1 MLSPQDQLT
10 ELVRTLE
17 TQQHVFATDPLL
29 ITEKLQGEE
38 GKPIQ
43 KLHRRASR
51 IDSNGALARVLG
63 KIDGRIKA
71 IMLVMSVA
79 WCISGFSGLFTLLQT
94 KVVNFFY
101 VLVCLLGFHTV
112 MLVGWLVMTLF
123 NQGKQSSN
131 WFASF
136 VSPSYLIRGKDDV
149 TKAAVD
155 LYERQLQHSGMRWYL
170 GRFSH
175 QLWLATL
182 TGMLLAIV
190 FLLIV
195 RQYSFSWES
204 TLLSDQALIT
214 LTQILGWLPSKVG
227 FTVPDSSAIVQSRL
241 VTDAMPLSMARQWAG
256 LLVGSLLMYGI
267 VPRALVWA
275 FCALMFRRK
284 KMRLDIKQPY
294 YQKILNFW
302 QRQVTD
308 ADDFKEAPA
317 PIAPKATVS
326 AGKKLVA
333 LLEYPSKQQNWWQAG
348 LDEGQHEVE
357 DFGILDDR
365 DDMARLKAYLDKHP
379 VQVLIGIHSSALP
392 DRGTLRKLDQIAS
405 HAKDGLI
412 VQLLSNTNLTDNQP
426 DTVSL
431 DDGLNT
437 SNSPDLTTQASKQ
450 LLENQKLRYQQWQ
463 TALAARKISLV

>member
-29 ITEKLQGEE
+29 ITEKLQSEDGT
-38 GKPIQ
+38 PIQ

-51 IDSNGALARVLG
+51 IDSNGALAGVLG
-63 KIDGRIKA
+63 KIDGRIKG
-71 IMLVMSVA
+71 IMIVMSVV
-79 WCISGFSGLFTLLQT
+79 WCISGFLGLFTLLQT
-94 KVVNFFY
+94 NVVNFFY
-101 VLVCLLGFHTV
+101 VLVCLLGFHTI
-112 MLVGWLVMTLF
+112 MLLGWLAMTLI

-149 TKAAVD
+149 TRAAVN

-214 LTQILGWLPSKVG
+214 LTQILGWLPSLVG
-227 FTVPDSSAIVQSRL
+227 FDVPDSTAIAQSRM
-241 VTDAMPLSMARQWAG
+241 VTEAMPLSAARQWAG

-267 VPRALVWA
+267 VPRAIAWA

-302 QRQVTD
+302 QRHVVD

-317 PIAPKATVS
+317 PVAPKATVS
-326 AGKKLVA
+326 IGKKLVA
-333 LLEYPSKQQNWWQAG
+333 LLEYPAKQDNWWLGGVDA
-348 LDEGQHEVE
+348 DINDNSEIEY
-357 DFGILDDR
+357 FGIVDDR
-365 DDMARLKAYLDKHP
+365 DDMERLTSYLDKHP
-379 VQVLIGIHSSALP
+379 VQVLLGVHSNALP
-392 DRGTLRKLDQIAS
+392 DRGTLRKLDRIAE
-405 HAKDGLI
+405 HAADGLI
-412 VQLLSNTNLTDNQP
+412 IQLLGDGTLAKDSVQTIANQ
-426 DTVSL
+426 DT
-431 DDGLNT
+431 
-437 SNSPDLTTQASKQ
+437 
-450 LLENQKLRYQQWQ
+450 RYQQWQ
-463 TALAARKISLV
+463 TALAARNIGLVDS